1 MKIAILGPSTD
12 ALHITHDLMRLGAS
26 VRLFWQ
32 PVLENEAEKEL
43 FEQDILIPA
52 TFKSV
57 TKRFLVA
64 GEVPKNRSRF
74 ADLFRV
80 SYEINPMQ
88 RVEEV
93 ATEQPEIFEKLTSDF
108 MLSLKSRL
116 ELFEDFDVVIDA
128 TEARLIRTLGPG
140 GPSVGESRLR
150 EGTLFHLH
158 SINELK
164 EKLARHEIALIGDGS
179 VAASALKSLKSWWTQ
194 NKESRIF
201 VVTNQG
207 HPFENYLKKTSDPEL
222 SFFLSQAEREQEK
235 AMDLYQEE
243 LAQWE
248 ELDDFVKVKKTK
260 PSEPIP
266 RLVFFSAH
274 IVSSVDQL
282 IDKSR
287 TFLTLEMSPWN
298 EAVVQVENN
307 QIEMKTI
314 GVDFIVAAC
323 GRQRDHSAFHGLD
336 LVRSLDGK
344 FAGDEQGVHPEI
356 GFFSLQNSMQRE
368 RIIENLLKLFSP
380 KESPQ

>member
-1 MKIAILGPSTD
+1 MKIAILGPSSE
-12 ALHITHDLMRLGAS
+12 AQHITHELIRLGAS
-26 VRLFWQ
+26 VRLFWRSHLQ
-32 PVLENEAEKEL
+32 SEDEKEL

-64 GEVPKNRSRF
+64 GEVPSNRSRF

-80 SYEINPMQ
+80 SYEINPMD

-93 ATEQPEIFEKLTSDF
+93 ATEQPEIFEKLTGEF
-108 MLSLKSRL
+108 MQSLKSRL

-128 TEARLIRTLGPG
+128 SEAELIRTLGPG
-140 GPSVGESRLR
+140 GPCVGESRLR
-150 EGTLFHLH
+150 EGTLFHLDSLH
-158 SINELK
+158 ELK
-164 EKLARHEIALIGDGS
+164 EKISHHELAIVGDGS
-179 VAASALKSLKSWWTQ
+179 VAATALKSLKDWWTQ
-194 NKESRIF
+194 NKEARVF
-201 VVTNQG
+201 VVTNKG

-222 SFFLSQAEREQEK
+222 SFFLAQAESEQAI
-235 AMDLYQEE
+235 AMDHYRVE

-248 ELDDFVKVKKTK
+248 ELDDFIKVKKTK

-298 EAVVQVENN
+298 EAQVQVENN

-314 GVDFIVAAC
+314 GVDFLIGAC
-323 GRQRDHSAFHGLD
+323 GKQRNHSAFYGLN
-336 LVRSLDGK
+336 LVKSLDGK
-344 FAGDEQGVHPEI
+344 NAGNNEGVHPEI
-356 GFFSLQNSMQRE
+356 GFFSLQTSFQRE
-368 RIIENLLKLFSP
+368 MIIENLLKLFSP
-380 KESPQ
+380 KESQQ